1 MKNIYIY
8 ITFLFILSTSCGKT
22 VYNSRAQGHIIDAT
36 TGQPIA
42 GAWVELTREKTAFL
56 GRTTIETE
64 AKTLTKEDGSFVIDY
79 RRSRGWNYVVY
90 SGKQDYFFSP
100 SSEQESLDF
109 IGNKNLQIKLFPK
122 AELVFDIRNT
132 KGGSGVSFRVG
143 HTRNNQTTSSTG
155 QGTFQLFQI
164 EVEGN
169 KQIDVSYLITLL
181 PNGKK
186 FEIDTSIYCP
196 AFQTTT
202 FTIEY

>member
-1 MKNIYIY
+1 MKIYIY
-8 ITFLFILSTSCGKT
+8 IIIVIFLTTSCGKT

-109 IGNKNLQIKLFPK
+109 IGNKSLQIKLDPK

-132 KGGSGVSFRVG
+132 KRGSGIDFGTLHSRGGGGESLGSGVFESYPYQV
-143 HTRNNQTTSSTG
+143 
-155 QGTFQLFQI
+155 QGNFQI
-164 EVEGN
+164 GIYYYIQDTFGNEV
-169 KQIDVSYLITLL
+169 KY
-181 PNGKK
+181 
-186 FEIDTSIYCP
+186 DTSIYCP
-196 AFQTTT
+196 ALESTT
-202 FTIEY
+202 FRIDY

>member
-1 MKNIYIY
+1 MKIYIY
-8 ITFLFILSTSCGKT
+8 IIIIIFLTTSCGKT

-36 TGQPIA
+36 TGQPVA

-79 RRSRGWNYVVY
+79 RRSRGWQYVVY

-109 IGNKNLQIKLFPK
+109 IGNKNLQIKLAPR

-132 KGGSGVSFRVG
+132 KGGSGIDFGTLHSRGGGGESLGSGVFESYSY
-143 HTRNNQTTSSTG
+143 QI
-155 QGTFQLFQI
+155 QGNIQIGIYYYIQDTFGN
-164 EVEGN
+164 EV
-169 KQIDVSYLITLL
+169 KY
-181 PNGKK
+181 
-186 FEIDTSIYCP
+186 DTSIYCP
-196 AFQTTT
+196 AFESTT
-202 FTIEY
+202 FRIDY

>member
-1 MKNIYIY
+1 MKKIYIY
-8 ITFLFILSTSCGKT
+8 ILFWFILATSCDKT

-42 GAWVELTREKTAFL
+42 GAWVELTREKTPFL

-109 IGNKNLQIKLFPK
+109 IGNKNLQIKLAPR
-122 AELVFDIRNT
+122 AELIFDIQNT
-132 KGGSGVSFRVG
+132 KGGIGIFFTTFN
-143 HTRNNQTTSSTG
+143 TRTNQTTSSTG
-155 QGTFQLFQI
+155 SNTFQQFPI
-164 EVEGN
+164 NVEGN
-169 KQIDVSYLITLL
+169 KLIQIRYYITLF
-181 PNGKK
+181 PSGKDVRY
-186 FEIDTSIYCP
+186 DTSIYCP
-196 AFQTTT
+196 AFESTTLR
-202 FTIEY
+202 IDY